1 MSRKVRLTKEMREFE
16 PVLRR
21 NGYSYARSRG
31 SHFTYINRQSGKHI
45 TINKDLNNLVMER
58 LIKENCLI

>member
-1 MSRKVRLTKEMREFE
+1 MSSRVHLTKKMREFV

-21 NGYSYARSRG
+21 NGYSYARCRG
-31 SHFTYINRQSGKHI
+31 SHFTDINRQSGKHI
-45 TINKDLNNLVMER
+45 TINKDLNDLVMER